1 MEVWK
6 DFEFCD
12 LRYSVSSTGKVFS
25 YERDDFLPQWE
36 NSDGYFSCKL
46 GKGKTL
52 RTFRVHRIV
61 AENFIYNSDP
71 KKYNEV
77 NHLDFDRKN
86 NFAENLEWCTHKEN
100 VYHSINA
107 GRMNYQMN
115 DYSGKNNPNYGN
127 RVLSEKYKNNLEYAK
142 EKQGRPGTENG
153 RCIPI
158 AMISDDGFYKEFDYV
173 ALCAKYIMDSNLS
186 EAKSI
191 AGVQSNLSLA
201 ISKNRKYLGFTFV
214 KI

>member
-6 DFEFCD
+6 NFEFCGMF
-12 LRYSVSSTGKVFS
+12 YSVSSLGRIFS
-25 YERDDFLPQWE
+25 YDRDEYLPQWD
-36 NSDGYFSCKL
+36 NTDGYSSCKL
-46 GKGKTL
+46 GKGKTSK
-52 RTFRVHRIV
+52 TVRVHRIV
-61 AENFIYNSDP
+61 AENFVHNPDP

-86 NFAENLEWCTHKEN
+86 NSVENLEWCTHKEN

-107 GRMNYQMN
+107 GRMNYQIN

-127 RVLSEKYKNNLEYAK
+127 RSLSEKYKKDLDYAK

-158 AMISDDGFYKEFDYV
+158 AMISENGFYKEFEYV
-173 ALCAKYIMDSNLS
+173 ALCAKYLLDSKLS
-186 EAKSI
+186 DAKSI
-191 AGVQSNLSLA
+191 AGVQSNLSIA
-201 ISKNRKYLGFTFV
+201 ISKNKKYLGFNFI